1 MKPQFTLGVIIF
13 LTVFSLWVN
22 LPAVNQI
29 PDSFHLG
36 FLKTTTV
43 EPSLFGRKI
52 NLDFLAPDNFFGKF
66 PIKLGLDLQGGT
78 ELTLE
83 TNMNKIASSD
93 RDTALEAARQV
104 IERRVNLYGVSE
116 AVVQSSKVGNDR
128 RILVELPGVKDASA
142 AAELVGKTA
151 QLDFREMPNS
161 LPPDATTSGLPAWD
175 YAKATGLTGSDL
187 TRASV
192 TFGQSG
198 SKAGPE
204 VAIQFNGAGA
214 KKFAEIT
221 KRNVGK
227 PLVIFLDNQPVMWPA
242 PIVQQE
248 IDGGNAVITGNFTT
262 DEAKQLS
269 IQLNAG
275 ALPVPISIIQEQT
288 IGATLG
294 TSSVQASLIA
304 GLIGIL
310 TVMIF
315 MVAYYGIYGLVADLA
330 LFIYTLIVLA
340 IFRTGLYIMPPVTLT
355 LAGIAGFILSIGM
368 AVDANILTFERMKE
382 ELRSGKKGRM
392 ALEAGFNRAWT
403 SIRDSNISSLITA
416 AILIE
421 LGTSVVRGF
430 AVTLAIGVLTSMFS
444 AIVITRTFLRLMP
457 RFKDFSLHSRT
468 LRPNGLKK

>member
-1 MKPQFTLGVIIF
+1 M
-13 LTVFSLWVN
+13 TVFSLWIN
-22 LPAVNQI
+22 LPAVASI

-36 FLKTTTV
+36 FLKATTV

-52 NLDFLAPDNFFGKF
+52 NLNFLAPDNFFGRF

-83 TNMNKIASSD
+83 TKMDKIPSAD
-93 RDTALEAARQV
+93 QDTALEAARQV

-116 AVVQSSKVGNDR
+116 AVVQSSKVGSNR

-142 AAELVGKTA
+142 AADLVGKTA
-151 QLDFREMPNS
+151 QLDFRQMPDS
-161 LPPDATTSGLPAWD
+161 LPPEATTSGIPPWD
-175 YAKATGLTGSDL
+175 YAQPTGLTGSDL
-187 TRASV
+187 TKASV

-198 SKAGPE
+198 GQSGPE
-204 VAIQFNGAGA
+204 VAIQFSEAGA

-221 KRNVGK
+221 KNNVGK

-242 PIVQQE
+242 PIVKEE
-248 IDGGNAVITGNFTT
+248 IDGGNAVISGSFTT

-275 ALPVPISIIQEQT
+275 ALPVPIDIIQQQT

-294 TSSVQASLIA
+294 ASSVQASLIA
-304 GLIGIL
+304 GFIGIA
-310 TVMIF
+310 TVIIF
-315 MVAYYGIYGLVADLA
+315 MVAYYGIYGLIADLA
-330 LFIYTLIVLA
+330 LIIYALMVLA
-340 IFRTGLYIMPPVTLT
+340 IFRTGLFIMPPVTLT

-382 ELRSGKKGRM
+382 ELRFGKKGKM
-392 ALEAGFNRAWT
+392 ALESGFNRAWT

-416 AILIE
+416 AILIK

-457 RFKDFSLHSRT
+457 RFKR
-468 LRPNGLKK
+468 